1 MIEDLVETS
10 SAPLSSPY
18 HAAFAL
24 ALVEGAALFQQAA
37 LGGQL
42 PVGVVYE
49 MRFLALTPSLH
60 ARVRMDYE
68 RIYDHFSAAIGFTYY
83 VSVKLDLDLQW
94 LIEHDFVQIEMT
106 AFTDSA
112 DRERQQEL
120 VMSLIKTRI
129 QNDFF
134 RSGIPPEPTGS
145 VTGPLGALLGNLLGS
160 QVTLR
165 IGPLHTKAKLEVV
178 RERKDFE
185 LVFNGRTAVELTH
198 VCSGFLS
205 TMVKGELPRVI
216 REIDT

>member
-24 ALVEGAALFQQAA
+24 ALSAEGAALFQQAA

-94 LIEHDFVQIEMT
+94 LNEHDFVQIEMT

-134 RSGIPPEPTGS
+134 RSGIPPVARE
-145 VTGPLGALLGNLLGS
+145 ALPDPSG
-160 QVTLR
+160 R
-165 IGPLHTKAKLEVV
+165 CLEI
-178 RERKDFE
+178 
-185 LVFNGRTAVELTH
+185 
-198 VCSGFLS
+198 CSGP
-205 TMVKGELPRVI
+205 K
-216 REIDT
+216 